1 MTRGEKMRKLSPI
14 VLNAIQCGP
23 IPALRD
29 WRALPTSE
37 LTRAERVMRFIEAYV
52 KIPEGKFVGQPL
64 RLIEFQEAFIYSV
77 YDNPHGTSRAY
88 DSVARK
94 NAKSATIA
102 AILLAHI
109 VGPEARQNS
118 QIISGARSRDQ
129 ASLVFK
135 LAEKMVRLSPEL
147 SKLVKI
153 VPSSKSLI
161 GMPMNV
167 EYKAISAEAG
177 TAHGLSPV
185 LAILD
190 EVGQVRG
197 QHDAFIEAIETAQ
210 GAHDNPLLIAISTQA
225 ATDGDLFSIWLDDAK
240 NAKDPRIVS
249 HVYTAPENCEVMD
262 KAAWKAAN
270 PALGEF
276 RSIQDIEDFAKQ
288 AARLPAKEN
297 SFRWL
302 YLNQRIEATS
312 PFINR
317 GEWQANAA
325 EPEIVQG
332 MDCWAGLD
340 LSASRDLTA
349 FVMTF
354 TDGDVHHVVPHFFL
368 PADGIR
374 DKAKAE
380 KVPYDMWAEQGFI
393 TLIDGPVIVP
403 AIVARHVAEAH
414 EQYDLKMMAYDRW
427 RINDFQRELDAIGA
441 QVPMTPFG
449 QGFKDMAPA
458 VDRLER
464 LIAERKLRH
473 GGHPVLNMC
482 AANAVAERDPAGNRK
497 LNKMKSVGKIDG
509 IVALAMALGAASHG
523 EAEIPVSPWDDPTFT
538 MSS

>member
-1 MTRGEKMRKLSPI
+1 MTRGEKVI
-14 VLNAIQCGP
+14 AFV
-23 IPALRD
+23 
-29 WRALPTSE
+29 
-37 LTRAERVMRFIEAYV
+37 ERFCLV
-52 KIPEGKFVGQPL
+52 PEGKHVGQPMKL
-64 RLIEFQEAFIYSV
+64 MKFQRKFILDI
-77 YDNPHGTSRAY
+77 YDNPVGTSRAY
-88 DSVARK
+88 LSVGRK
-94 NAKSATIA
+94 NGKSALIA
-102 AILLAHI
+102 GILLAHI

-135 LAEKMVRLSPEL
+135 LAEKMVRLSPQL
-147 SKLVKI
+147 SKIIRI
-153 VPSSKSLI
+153 VPSQKSLV
-161 GMPMNV
+161 GLPMNV

-197 QHDAFIEAIETAQ
+197 QQDAFIEAIETAQ
-210 GAHDNPLLIAISTQA
+210 GAHDDPLLIAISTQA
-225 ATDGDLFSIWLDDAK
+225 ATDGDLFSIWLDDAA
-240 NAKDPRIVS
+240 NAKDKRIVS
-249 HVYTAPENCEVMD
+249 HVYTAPEDCDVMD
-262 KAAWKAAN
+262 RAAWKAAN

-276 RSIQDIEDFAKQ
+276 RSVKDIEDFAKQ

-312 PFINR
+312 PFLNR
-317 GEWQANAA
+317 TEWEANKA
-325 EPEIVQG
+325 EPEVADG
-332 MDCWAGLD
+332 APCWAGLD

-349 FVMTF
+349 FVMVF
-354 TDGDVHHVVPHFFL
+354 PDGDHWSVVPHFFL

-374 DKAKAE
+374 EKARAE
-380 KVPYDMWAEQGFI
+380 KVPYDLWAEQGFL

-403 AIVARHVAEAH
+403 AMVARHVAEAS
-414 EQYDLKMMAYDRW
+414 ERYNIQLLAYDRW

-441 QVPMTPFG
+441 SIPMAPFG

-458 VDRLER
+458 VDKLER
-464 LIAERKLRH
+464 LVAERKLRH
-473 GGHPVLNMC
+473 GGHPVMNMC

-509 IVALAMALGAASHG
+509 LVALAMALGAAAH
-523 EAEIPVSPWDDPTFT
+523 EDTAVAVSPWEDPAF
-538 MSS
+538 SISA